1 MRKRKCTGRFWPP
14 VRAMIWE
21 KAQQLFQEEQATTMG
36 TDFKG
41 ITATRQELWE
51 GGYFYQAKLI
61 VLRDLWFQKKGHPTS
76 EEEAYIHLFFLNLPR
91 LAGGRIPPA
100 SGAEAQRDRPKR
112 DDKK

>member
-1 MRKRKCTGRFWPP
+1 
-14 VRAMIWE
+14 MIWE

-61 VLRDLWFQKKGHPTS
+61 VLRDLWLQKKGHPTS

-91 LAGGRIPPA
+91 LAGRRIRVAP
-100 SGAEAQRDRPKR
+100 GTGAQRDRQKGSE
-112 DDKK
+112 KT

>member
-1 MRKRKCTGRFWPP
+1 MPKQKRGKFWPP
-14 VRAMIWE
+14 VRARIWE

-61 VLRDLWFQKKGHPTS
+61 VLRDLWLQKKGHPTS
-76 EEEAYIHLFFLNLPR
+76 EEEAYIHEFKLVFSKPATPGRTPNPR
-91 LAGGRIPPA
+91 GHRIGGA
-100 SGAEAQRDRPKR
+100 KR
-112 DDKK
+112 STKKR